1 MFTSLVA
8 SVVLAGS
15 IAMPISSNGNP
26 YLGPKGDWQPL
37 KDAYQVCQ
45 ETSTG
50 YFSYYLCTERHY
62 NLAKS
67 NLQKA

>member
-1 MFTSLVA
+1 MFTSVIA

-15 IAMPISSNGNP
+15 IMMPSVNNGNP
-26 YLGPKGDWQPL
+26 YIGSGDWQPL
-37 KDAYQVCQ
+37 KDAYQVCE
-45 ETSTG
+45 ETSTS